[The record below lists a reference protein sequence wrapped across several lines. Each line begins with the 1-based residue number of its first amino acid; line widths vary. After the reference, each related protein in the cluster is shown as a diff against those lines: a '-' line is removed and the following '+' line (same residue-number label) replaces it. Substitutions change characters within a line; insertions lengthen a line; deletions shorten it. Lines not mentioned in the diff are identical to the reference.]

1 MACPFFYPTDRL
13 DQTLWSHPRRLPLGG
28 GFAGICRARGGE
40 EYRPLEFSQLDC
52 CNLGY
57 AAAGGCDR
65 FPGDGAAEAVRFTV
79 MRDADGLVAIQYVVE
94 RGYLPHEHGMLE
106 YDRERGAFR
115 NVPENAVLARQVH
128 VYIESYE
135 SQKRKRIAV
144 GAL

>member
-65 FPGDGAAEAVRFTV
+65 FPRGGAAEAVRFTV
-79 MRDADGLVAIQYVVE
+79 MRDAGGLVAIQYVVE
-94 RGYLPHEHGMLE
+94 RGYLPHQHGTLE

-115 NVPENAVLARQVH
+115 DVPENAILARQVH

-135 SQKRKRIAV
+135 SQKRKGIAV